1 MYSNKYDLIS
11 SRWCGKK
18 YILEKKLGS
27 GGIGEIFLARDED
40 GVLLALKCSKD
51 VISITKEYS
60 FLCKFKDNKFV
71 PKVYILDD
79 FIKDGEVYHY
89 FSMEYIQGET
99 LKSVIR
105 KDKLSYKAKLDLIC
119 VITKIIKQINDEGYI
134 YTDLKFENIMID
146 RKNEMIRLIDFGSLV
161 KEGCTA
167 KEFTPMY
174 DRMCWKKGSRI
185 ADMSYQI
192 FAMSILMIAIFLG
205 RSIDPNKENLEMV
218 LKKLK
223 QDKFPRKLW
232 DIINKSLQG
241 KIGSCDK
248 LYQEVE
254 SVNLIV
260 SKANVDIN
268 TVLNAII
275 ILLLLVLSGMLAI
288 TLWVPGRG

>member
-1 MYSNKYDLIS
+1 MYSNKYDLII
-11 SRWCGKK
+11 SRWSSKK
-18 YILEKKLGS
+18 YILEKRIGS

-40 GVLLALKCSKD
+40 GALIALKCSKD
-51 VISITKEYS
+51 IISITKEYN
-60 FLCKFKDNKFV
+60 FLCKFKDKNFV
-71 PKVYILDD
+71 PKVYVLDD
-79 FIKDGEVYHY
+79 FMKDGEVYHY

-99 LKSVIR
+99 LKNAIR
-105 KDKLSYKAKLDLIC
+105 RGNLSYKAKLNLIC
-119 VITKIIKQINDEGYI
+119 LIAKIIKQINDEGYI

-161 KEGCTA
+161 KVGYMA

-185 ADMSYQI
+185 ADMTYQT
-192 FAMSILMIAIFLG
+192 FGLSILMIAIFLG
-205 RSIDPNKENLEMV
+205 RSIDPNKENLDMI
-218 LKKLK
+218 LKKLR
-223 QDKFPRKLW
+223 QDKFPRRLG

-254 SVNLIV
+254 GV
-260 SKANVDIN
+260 SLAVPKTNIEIN

-275 ILLLLVLSGMLAI
+275 ILLLLVLGGMLKWA
-288 TLWVPGRG
+288 L